1 MVTVAVATVVLL
13 SAALGYRALLQQR
26 VARTLRI
33 DVPPGV
39 AEERFVRLGGI
50 EQWVSIRGED
60 ARNPV
65 LLVLH
70 GGPGAPYS
78 LLTPTLRCWEKD
90 FTVVQWDRRGAGKTL
105 ARNGKG
111 GSGEMSFRRM
121 QEDAIELC
129 AFLDERLPG
138 RKRLLLAS
146 SAGTLLGLPLV
157 RARPDLF
164 AAYVGTDFNVGMAAN
179 EQVTHA
185 ETLAWVAKNGSRA
198 DVAFLSRMGS
208 DPRRWD
214 VASYNRMVRLRDRTT
229 RDGRGMAA
237 IFMPLMLS
245 SPAHGLRDL
254 QALAEGLSFCTE
266 RLFAEM
272 VAFDAHTVAPSVEL
286 PFFVFQGDSDVHTP
300 ASVAAAYCE
309 TLEAPLKHFEL
320 IADSGH
326 MGAFVRPER
335 FLELLRRHVL
345 PAITGAPPRSAPD
358 GASGRTSMP
367 L

>member
-1 MVTVAVATVVLL
+1 MVTVVVAAVVLV
-13 SAALGYRALLQQR
+13 SAALGYRALRQQR
-26 VARTLRI
+26 VARALRI

-50 EQWVSIRGED
+50 EQWISIRGED

-78 LLTPTLRCWEKD
+78 LFTPALRCWEKD

-105 ARNGKG
+105 ARNGKE

-138 RKRLLLAS
+138 RERILLAS

-164 AAYVGTDFNVGMAAN
+164 AAYVGTDFNVGLAAS
-179 EQVTHA
+179 EQVAHA
-185 ETLAWVAKNGSRA
+185 ETLAWAAKNGSRA
-198 DVAFLSRMGS
+198 EVSWLSRMGA
-208 DPRRWD
+208 DPSRWD
-214 VASYNRMVRLRDRTT
+214 VASYNRLMRLRDRTT

-237 IFMPLMLS
+237 IFPPLMLS

-254 QALAEGLSFCTE
+254 RAIVEGLGFCTE

-272 VAFDAHTVAPSVEL
+272 VAFDAHTVAPRVEL

-309 TLEAPLKHFEL
+309 ALEAPLKHFERM
-320 IADSGH
+320 ADSGH
-326 MGAFVRPER
+326 LGAFVRPER
-335 FLELLRRHVL
+335 FLELLRQHVL
-345 PAITGAPPRSAPD
+345 PVVTGGSPRGAPRV
-358 GASGRTSMP
+358 
-367 L
+367 

>member
-1 MVTVAVATVVLL
+1 MVTVALAAVLL
-13 SAALGYRALLQQR
+13 VSAALGYRALLQR
-26 VARTLRI
+26 RIARTLRLE
-33 DVPPGV
+33 VPPGV

-78 LLTPTLRCWEKD
+78 LFTPALRCWEKD

-105 ARNGKG
+105 ARNGKE
-111 GSGEMSFRRM
+111 GSGEMSFSRM

-138 RKRLLLAS
+138 RERLLLAS

-164 AAYVGTDFNVGMAAN
+164 AAYVGTDFNVGVAAS
-179 EQVTHA
+179 ERVAHA
-185 ETLAWVAKNGSRA
+185 ETLAWATKHGSRA
-198 DVAFLSRMGS
+198 EVAFLSRMGA
-208 DPRRWD
+208 DPSRWD
-214 VASYNRMVRLRDRTT
+214 VASFHRLMRLRDRTT

-237 IFMPLMLS
+237 IFLPLMLS

-254 QALAEGLSFCTE
+254 RALAEGLGFCTE

-272 VAFDAHTVAPSVEL
+272 VAFDAHTVAPRVEL

-309 TLEAPLKHFEL
+309 ALEAPLKHFEL
-320 IADSGH
+320 MEDSGH
-326 MGAFVRPER
+326 LGAFVQPER

-345 PAITGAPPRSAPD
+345 PVVN
-358 GASGRTSMP
+358 GRAAHTRGCA
-367 L
+367 